1 MSKRPLFAP
10 NMKSSYSNIAFELL
24 GLILER
30 VTKKTYEQYI
40 TDAIFKPLGMSKSSL
55 SLPTDS
61 AGVIPLNPQAWN
73 LDLGI
78 QSPTGA
84 IYSSTT
90 DLSKYLR
97 YILSHYNAIA
107 TGVNWINPV
116 SPSEGLNSFF
126 GMPWEI
132 LQTDRILKDSRRTVR
147 FISKSGGLPGYTSVI
162 ATVPEFDLGITIL
175 VAGKPDIFPKIL
187 DAVGAPLIRAA
198 EEVAIRQLQER
209 YVGTYTSTN
218 HTLNSTITLVADSRG
233 LVVKRF
239 ISNYTNVLDSIFKGS
254 RGPWYAQLTPTL
266 LFHDEKKQQGELWRM
281 VQSHNRVKGEGSIWD
296 DLCVADIDPG
306 MYAGMPSN
314 ELAFWSPD
322 QDGKFERVE
331 LSAFRVNL
339 TRTEEPSVLL
349 WDEVHEI
356 SEL

>member
-10 NMKSSYSNIAFELL
+10 NMKSTYSNIAFELL
-24 GLILER
+24 GLVLER
-30 VTKKTYEQYI
+30 ITDKTYEQYI
-40 TDAIFKPLGMSKSSL
+40 NDAIFKPLGMSESTL
-55 SLPTDS
+55 SLPPDN
-61 AGVIPLNPQAWN
+61 AGVIPLHPQAWN

-78 QSPTGA
+78 QSPTGG

-116 SPSEGLNSFF
+116 SPSEGLNSFY

-132 LQTDRILKDSRRTVR
+132 LQTDRILEDSRRTVR

-175 VAGKPDIFPKIL
+175 VAGKPDIFPKLL

-209 YVGTYTSTN
+209 YAGTYTSTN
-218 HTLNSTITLVADSRG
+218 HTLNSTITLIADSRG
-233 LVVKRF
+233 LVVERF
-239 ISNYTNVLDSIFKGS
+239 ISNGTNVLDSVFKGAVK
-254 RGPWYAQLTPTL
+254 PWYAQLTPTL
-266 LFHDEKKQQGELWRM
+266 LFHDERKQQGELWRI
-281 VQSHNRVKGEGSIWD
+281 VPSKERTKGAGSIWD

-306 MYAGMPSN
+306 MYAGVPSN

-322 QDGKFERVE
+322 KGGKFEKVE
-331 LSAFRVNL
+331 LGAFRVNL
-339 TRTEEPSVLL
+339 TRVEEPDVLL
-349 WDEVHEI
+349 WNDVHEI